1 MYGTDDDTKAAELT
15 RSNKQARYHNDV
27 TFDIEQYAYQLWGVN
42 AMKLPGLNKNALLRL
57 TSELGADFVA
67 KFGDARRFTSW
78 ANLVPN
84 NKISGGTLLSSRVP
98 NRKNPVGQIFR
109 QSANSLWRSRGPIGD
124 YFRTIRARKG
134 HLAAMVATVHKLATI
149 FFFTMV
155 QKRQEYNEK
164 VYAEHH
170 KLAVERQIE
179 RTQAKLARLEREY
192 QGAA

>member
-1 MYGTDDDTKAAELT
+1 
-15 RSNKQARYHNDV
+15 
-27 TFDIEQYAYQLWGVN
+27 
-42 AMKLPGLNKNALLRL
+42 MKLPGLNKNALLRL

-84 NKISGGTLLSSRVP
+84 NKISGGKLLSSRVP

-109 QSANSLWRSRGPIGD
+109 QSANSLWRSQGPMGD
-124 YFRTIRARKG
+124 YFRTMRARKG
-134 HLAAMVATVHKLATI
+134 HLAAMVATGHKLATI
-149 FFFTMV
+149 FFTMV
-155 QKRQEYNEK
+155 EKRQEYDEK
-164 VYAEHH
+164 IYAEHH

-192 QGAA
+192 REAA